1 MPALRAAGFQPAI
14 TIDIIFRQYYA
25 QTMDITAVVFIVMTF
40 ACSGNQDESGP
51 AISSEE
57 LRKMRQEMVNRQII
71 ARGIKNPLV
80 LEAMNKVERHQFVLP
95 GDERHAYDDG
105 PLSIGEGQTISQPYI
120 VAIMSELGHLS
131 ADSKVLEIGTG
142 SGYQAAI
149 LGEVAKEIYSIEI
162 IESLGLRAKTLLDK
176 LGYKNI
182 QVRIGDGY
190 KGWPEAGP
198 FDAILVTAAP
208 DHVPQPLVDQLK
220 VGGRMVIPVGEYY
233 QELEV
238 ITKTTSGVER
248 EKIIPVRFV
257 PMTGEAEND

>member
-1 MPALRAAGFQPAI
+1 MAVKVKP
-14 TIDIIFRQYYA
+14 IDLANSGDYPQKQMQIVSLVLFIII
-25 QTMDITAVVFIVMTF
+25 MF
-40 ACSGNQDESGP
+40 ACAGNPNGSGP
-51 AISSEE
+51 SVSVEE
-57 LRKMRQEMVNRQII
+57 LRKLRQNMVNRQII
-71 ARGIKNPLV
+71 ARGVKDPLV
-80 LEAMNKVERHQFVLP
+80 LEAMDKVERHQFVLP
-95 GDERHAYDDG
+95 GQERQAYDDG

-120 VAIMSELGHLS
+120 VAIMTELAKIGPE
-131 ADSKVLEIGTG
+131 SKVLEIGTG

-149 LGEVAKEIYSIEI
+149 LGEIAKEVYSIEI
-162 IESLGLRAKTLLDK
+162 IETLGLRAQNVLQR

-190 KGWPEAGP
+190 KGWPNEAP

-220 VGGRMVIPVGEYY
+220 VGGRMVIPVGELY

-238 ITKTTSGVER
+238 ITKTARGIER

-257 PMTGEAEND
+257 PMTGEAEDN